1 MLPTPHSE
9 DLAGEEDD
17 YEALKEKF
25 AVCEMRILFSNDG
38 IKDGQQ
44 FVNTEGLKR
53 TTWAAR
59 SSTT

>member
-38 IKDGQQ
+38 IKDG
-44 FVNTEGLKR
+44 
-53 TTWAAR
+53 
-59 SSTT
+59 

>member
-17 YEALKEKF
+17 YEALKERF

-38 IKDGQQ
+38 IKDRQ
-44 FVNTEGLKR
+44 
-53 TTWAAR
+53 AAVHQH
-59 SSTT
+59 